1 MEANKFY
8 SQLLDL
14 EQSLMNYAYR
24 LKLGNDDARDLVQE
38 TYLKALL
45 NREKFVD
52 NGYLKAWTI
61 TIMRNT
67 FINNYRH
74 NVLHNT
80 HCDRTEESFYINQT
94 KCSGSD
100 NPDSIYSVT
109 EITKNIEQLKDKFRV
124 PFKMYVAGYR
134 YREIANTINLNI
146 GTVKSR
152 IFLARKVLMN
162 NLSM

>member
-1 MEANKFY
+1 MKEIEFSN
-8 SQLLDL
+8 QLLNL
-14 EQSLMNYAYR
+14 EQSLLNYAYR
-24 LKLGNDDARDLVQE
+24 LKLGKDDARDLVQE

-45 NREKFVD
+45 SRDKFID
-52 NGYLKAWTI
+52 TGYLKAWTI

-74 NVLHNT
+74 NVLHKSY
-80 HCDRTEESFYINQT
+80 CDPTEESYYISQT
-94 KCSGSD
+94 KCSESD
-100 NPDSIYSVT
+100 NPDSVYSVM
-109 EITKNIEQLKDKFRV
+109 EITKNIEKLKDKFRV

-162 NLSM
+162 QLSM

>member
-1 MEANKFY
+1 MKANEFY
-8 SQLLDL
+8 NQLLDL

-45 NREKFVD
+45 NRDKFVD

-80 HCDRTEESFYINQT
+80 HCDRTEESFYINST

-100 NPDSIYSVT
+100 NPDSIYSVS

-162 NLSM
+162 QLSL

>member
-1 MEANKFY
+1 MKAIEFSN
-8 SQLLDL
+8 QLLDL

-45 NREKFVD
+45 NRDKFAD
-52 NGYLKAWTI
+52 MGYLKAWTI

-80 HCDRTEESFYINQT
+80 HCDRTDELLYINQK
-94 KCSGSD
+94 KCYGSD
-100 NPDSIYSVT
+100 DPDSIYSVA
-109 EITKNIEQLKDKFRV
+109 EITKNIEKLKDKFRV

-134 YREIANTINLNI
+134 YREIADTINLNI

-162 NLSM
+162 QLSM